1 MLLLFLYYSSYF
13 LLGYYLLHHTTYLRT
28 TEDYNLLLPLLLLL
42 LLLLLTL
49 LLLSFNLQ
57 AGNLNVP
64 LPLGGSTFTFG
75 VCYTFENTCLLSVYG
90 YPTWEMVCGVKAI
103 EVRCSECSFQHVIVC
118 CSLHEDTTSD
128 IPPCPEWMHK
138 GCAYLIFS
146 VGKFLPLMGKRC
158 VGWEMRDTKVLR
170 IPFQLRAGE
179 YPKQGPC
186 RLDRTK
192 SGHVSLLRTLNDSR
206 NFV

>member
-1 MLLLFLYYSSYF
+1 MTAPLYYHYYYHYCYF
-13 LLGYYLLHHTTYLRT
+13 YYYYHY
-28 TEDYNLLLPLLLLL
+28 Y
-42 LLLLLTL
+42 LLLLTL
-49 LLLSFNLQ
+49 RLLPLYNLQ

-64 LPLGGSTFTFG
+64 LPLDPSTSTFG
-75 VCYTFENTCLLSVYG
+75 VCYTLENTCLLSVYG

-118 CSLHEDTTSD
+118 CSLYEDAASG
-128 IPPCPEWMHK
+128 IPPCPEWMQK
-138 GCAYLIFS
+138 GCAYLVFS
-146 VGKFLPLMGKRC
+146 IGKFLPLTGKRC
-158 VGWEMRDTKVLR
+158 VGWEMQDTKVLC

-186 RLDRTK
+186 RLNRTK
-192 SGHVSLLRTLNDSR
+192 SGHVSLLRTLNGGR